1 MTYQLGSRPNEL
13 RISRLATAVVRVVEK
28 RALRGFYQRR
38 LWRASQPSHQRPRR
52 RTEPETRALQQQVY
66 CLSLQLAEELQN
78 FYWCLDQVD
87 RWNKWQ
93 AFLFGHR
100 RILGVRGHLGTLP
113 SSELIAPGGGV
124 NAP

>member
-1 MTYQLGSRPNEL
+1 MSYQPGSTLNEL

-28 RALRGFYQRR
+28 RVLQGLSQRR
-38 LWRASQPSHQRPRR
+38 LWREARR
-52 RTEPETRALQQQVY
+52 LPDAELRVLQLHFF

-100 RILGVRGHLGTLP
+100 RFLGERERIGTLP
-113 SSELIAPGGGV
+113 SSELIAPGEGC
-124 NAP
+124 